1 MSKNQNIKSLEDA
14 VTSFGKA
21 IQKISIDDHMQ
32 KGKKLKKIRDEAEKS
47 GASDS
52 TQMSDKYSDFVNI
65 SRKIMAGSKVIS
77 SNIGSLKMDNIMVNI
92 ESALKNV
99 KNQSSVDNLGRD
111 KFNEIRKNLNSVHEA
126 VDILKSEVESFGE
139 KLKDISG

>member
-32 KGKKLKKIRDEAEKS
+32 KEKKLKKIRDEAEKS

-52 TQMSDKYSDFVNI
+52 TQMSDEYSDFVNI

-77 SNIGSLKMDNIMVNI
+77 SNIGSLKMDDIMVNI

-111 KFNEIRKNLNSVHEA
+111 KFDEIRKNLNSLHEA

>member
-32 KGKKLKKIRDEAEKS
+32 KEKKLKKIRDEAEKS

>member
-32 KGKKLKKIRDEAEKS
+32 KEKKLKKIRDEAEKS

-52 TQMSDKYSDFVNI
+52 TQMSDEYSDFVNI

-77 SNIGSLKMDNIMVNI
+77 SNIGSLKMDDIMVNI

-111 KFNEIRKNLNSVHEA
+111 KFDEIRKNLNSLHEA
-126 VDILKSEVESFGE
+126 VAILKSEVESFGE

>member
-32 KGKKLKKIRDEAEKS
+32 KGKNLKKLRDEAEKS

-52 TQMSDKYSDFVNI
+52 TQKSDKYSDFVNI
-65 SRKIMAGSKVIS
+65 SRKIMADSKVIS
-77 SNIGSLKMDNIMVNI
+77 SNIDSLKIDDIMVNI

-99 KNQSSVDNLGRD
+99 KGQSSVDNSGRD
-111 KFNEIRKNLNSVHEA
+111 KFDEVRKNLNFVYEA
-126 VDILKSEVESFGE
+126 VDILKSEVKSFGE